1 MTISH
6 DTERLAIV
14 FADIC
19 GSTAMYDN
27 LGDAMARRMIASCIA
42 CMNAVV
48 QAHQGAVV
56 KTIGDEI
63 MCTFATAEI
72 GLLAAFAM
80 QAAVKNQHFEG
91 EHKMTIRIGC
101 HYGSV
106 IREANDIY
114 GDTVNIA
121 ARVASMARAHQIMT
135 SQAVVDSLPE
145 ELRNRAHR
153 IMAAEFKG
161 KQIEFNIFLVAWDA
175 VESDR
180 TLVQL
185 KPNSSAPNAATELT
199 LYYAGKFTMLN
210 KNHKQLFFGRGDA
223 CDIVVP
229 SSLASRQ
236 HAGVE
241 MRFGKCYIVDQSA
254 NGTYVRS
261 DEGKI
266 THITRQEMVLQGSG
280 HISLGQPFEENP
292 AEVIQFSIGLMAA

>member
-6 DTERLAIV
+6 DTETLAIV

-42 CMNAVV
+42 VMNAVV
-48 QAHQGAVV
+48 SAHHGVVV

-63 MCTFATAEI
+63 MCTFATAET

-80 QAAVKNQHFEG
+80 QAAVKNTRFEG
-91 EHKMTIRIGC
+91 GHNMTIRVGC

-114 GDTVNIA
+114 GDTVNVA
-121 ARVASMARAHQIMT
+121 ARVASMARAHQVMT
-135 SQAVVDSLPE
+135 SQAVVDAVPE
-145 ELRNRAHR
+145 ALRNRAHR

-161 KQIEFNIFLVAWDA
+161 KQIEFDIFLVGWDA
-175 VESDR
+175 EENER

-185 KPNSSAPNAATELT
+185 KPSSCAPSAATELT
-199 LYYAGKFTMLN
+199 LYYAGKFIMLN
-210 KNHKQLFFGRGDA
+210 KGHKQLFFGRGEG
-223 CDIVVP
+223 CDIVIP

-241 MRFGKCYIVDQSA
+241 MRFGKCFIVDQSA

-261 DEGKI
+261 DDGAI
-266 THITRQEMVLQGSG
+266 THITRQEMVLRGSG
-280 HISLGQPFEENP
+280 QISLGQPFEENP
-292 AEVIQFSIGLMAA
+292 AEVIEFSIGLMAA

>member
-1 MTISH
+1 MSISH
-6 DTERLAIV
+6 DTENLAIV

-48 QAHQGAVV
+48 EAHRGVVV

-80 QAAVKNQHFEG
+80 QTSVKNAHFEG
-91 EHKMTIRIGC
+91 NHRMTIRVGC
-101 HYGSV
+101 HCGNV
-106 IREANDIY
+106 IREVSDIY

-121 ARVASMARAHQIMT
+121 ARVASMARANQIMS
-135 SQAVVDSLPE
+135 SQAIVDSIPE
-145 ELRNRAHR
+145 KLRNRAHR

-161 KQIEFNIFLVAWDA
+161 KQIETNIFLVAWDA
-175 VESDR
+175 QESDH

-185 KPNSSAPNAATELT
+185 KPNSSTLNAATELT

-210 KNHKQLFFGRGDA
+210 KNHKQLFFGRGET
-223 CDIVVP
+223 CDIVIP
-229 SSLASRQ
+229 SSLVSRQ

-241 MRFGKCYIVDQSA
+241 MRFGKCFIVDQSA

-261 DEGKI
+261 DEGEI

-292 AEVIQFSIGLMAA
+292 VEVIQFSIGLMAA